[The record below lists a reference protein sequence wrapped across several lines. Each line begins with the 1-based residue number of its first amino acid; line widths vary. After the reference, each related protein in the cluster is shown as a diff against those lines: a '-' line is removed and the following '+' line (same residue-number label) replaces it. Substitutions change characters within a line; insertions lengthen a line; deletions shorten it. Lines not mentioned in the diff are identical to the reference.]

1 MLLSF
6 LMEVGRL
13 LPLVSS
19 SGNRTTYTS
28 LSGYEGG
35 VSRSDNVRN
44 VWNVCSS
51 FSILIF
57 NCFLAP
63 DHPELSLLS
72 PAFRTLFWMVCLPWA
87 FTLNGLVHSSFYH
100 SGWKTYV
107 QLPHLPQTFVY
118 FSGHAD
124 KFFALDFFHT
134 EVRGQP
140 VNNSHRS
147 CEGFG
152 PYVVTICVTT
162 GLALELDYVW
172 EQFVFWQVISGSTN
186 TWWKRLMGKFSG
198 CGLKWG
204 CALD

>member
-1 MLLSF
+1 MGKAGHIPEGGDAAFVFAGIKPSLKADLQVMLLSF

-100 SGWKTYV
+100 GGRN
-107 QLPHLPQTFVY
+107 LCP
-118 FSGHAD
+118 
-124 KFFALDFFHT
+124 
-134 EVRGQP
+134 
-140 VNNSHRS
+140 
-147 CEGFG
+147 
-152 PYVVTICVTT
+152 VTT
-162 GLALELDYVW
+162 SATDFCLFQW
-172 EQFVFWQVISGSTN
+172 SHW
-186 TWWKRLMGKFSG
+186 
-198 CGLKWG
+198 
-204 CALD
+204 